1 MAFLQYNQYLSV
13 LCSLK
18 NLAIDMRNVNDARN
32 QINKQNP
39 GLKKVTAI
47 SIVPRTGLSSK
58 QIY

>member
-18 NLAIDMRNVNDARN
+18 NLTIHMQNVTDARN

-39 GLKKVTAI
+39 GLKKGAAI
-47 SIVPRTGLSSK
+47 SIVPHRGGR
-58 QIY
+58 II